1 MNITSVLVPT
11 YMQML
16 DALSSWLKLTQK
28 QLPEAEAQALLSAR
42 LAPDMFPLSTQIRFA
57 CVQALE
63 PIYRLRREPF
73 PPLIKQMLEEGRH
86 AGEKPGSFDDA
97 YDRIDDTIGML
108 GLLPGNGLDLH
119 AGEPLAHE
127 LPNGMIFDL
136 YAEQYARDWSLPQ
149 FYFHVVTA
157 YAILRAHNVQIG
169 KKDYVAHMFPYLRE
183 GHQPPGHA

>member
-11 YMQML
+11 YTQML
-16 DALSSWLKLTQK
+16 DALSSWLKLAQK

-42 LAPDMFPLSTQIRFA
+42 LAPDMFPLAT
-57 CVQALE
+57 
-63 PIYRLRREPF
+63 
-73 PPLIKQMLEEGRH
+73 QMLEECRH
-86 AGEKPGSFDDA
+86 AGEKPGTLDDA

-149 FYFHVVTA
+149 FYFHGVTA
-157 YAILRAHNVQIG
+157 YAILRSHHVQIG